1 MRSDNILTELVNKYN
16 INDDD
21 YIELIS
27 AFQEEL
33 NKSWEDGVEYGL
45 DRAKEAL
52 ADVIIP

>member
-1 MRSDNILTELVNKYN
+1 MKSDDILTELVNKYS
-16 INDDD
+16 ISDDD

-52 ADVIIP
+52 AEVIIP

>member
-1 MRSDNILTELVNKYN
+1 MRSDDILTELINKYN
-16 INDDD
+16 ISNDD

-33 NKSWEDGVEYGL
+33 NKSWEDGAEYGL

>member
-1 MRSDNILTELVNKYN
+1 MRSDDILTELVNKYN
-16 INDDD
+16 ISDDD

-33 NKSWEDGVEYGL
+33 NKSWEDGIEYGL

-52 ADVIIP
+52 AEVIIP

>member
-1 MRSDNILTELVNKYN
+1 MKSDDILTELVNKYN
-16 INDDD
+16 ISDDD

>member
-1 MRSDNILTELVNKYN
+1 MKSDDVFTELVNKYN
-16 INDDD
+16 ISDDD

>member
-1 MRSDNILTELVNKYN
+1 MKSDDVLTELVNKYN
-16 INDDD
+16 ISDDD

>member
-1 MRSDNILTELVNKYN
+1 MRSDDVLTELINKYN
-16 INDDD
+16 ISNDD

-27 AFQEEL
+27 VFQEEL
-33 NKSWEDGVEYGL
+33 NKSWEDGAEYGL

>member
-1 MRSDNILTELVNKYN
+1 MKSDDILTELVNRYS
-16 INDDD
+16 ISDDD

>member
-1 MRSDNILTELVNKYN
+1 MRSDDILTELVNKYD
-16 INDDD
+16 ISDDD

-33 NKSWEDGVEYGL
+33 NKSWEDGIEYGL

-52 ADVIIP
+52 AEVIIP

>member
-16 INDDD
+16 ISDD

-33 NKSWEDGVEYGL
+33 NKSWEDGAEYGL

-52 ADVIIP
+52 GDVIIS

>member
-1 MRSDNILTELVNKYN
+1 MKSDDILTELVNKYD
-16 INDDD
+16 ISDDD

>member
-1 MRSDNILTELVNKYN
+1 MESDDILTKLVNKYN
-16 INDDD
+16 ISDDD

>member
-1 MRSDNILTELVNKYN
+1 MRSDDILTELVNKYN

-33 NKSWEDGVEYGL
+33 NKSWEDGTEYGL

-52 ADVIIP
+52 AEVIIP

>member
-1 MRSDNILTELVNKYN
+1 MKSDDILTELVNKYD
-16 INDDD
+16 ISDDD

-33 NKSWEDGVEYGL
+33 NKSWEDGVGYGL